1 MRMAHLSAEQLS
13 SWRNSKQLGFNVSFR
28 TDHGIEWMLL
38 DKANVINDCPD
49 WIECKD
55 IEYTSVNG
63 IQKNSAKTKRQI
75 QKEMQRQTEYE
86 DETESESEVIPAASI
101 SCWVFV
107 LVILYL
113 DQIHLRNLNMILP
126 IMFME
131 MLKLVTQ

>member
-38 DKANVINDCPD
+38 DEANVINDHLPRHQTHGEWNCPD
-49 WIECKD
+49 WIECKG

-75 QKEMQRQTEYE
+75 QKEMLRRTEYE
-86 DETESESEVIPAASI
+86 DETESESEVIPAGRIRSQKN
-101 SCWVFV
+101 
-107 LVILYL
+107 LG
-113 DQIHLRNLNMILP
+113 DQWRVKTEAL
-126 IMFME
+126 FMS
-131 MLKLVTQ
+131 